1 MFDETKK
8 SVESIL
14 SQRLTSPF
22 YGTLIISWLIWNWK
36 IIYLTFF
43 VSENNIT
50 GNKIDYILENCNDTW
65 HLVYYPLISTAAIL
79 LLLPFVTNGSY
90 WLDLIFNKW
99 RVNKKNF
106 VESKQLLTIEDSIN
120 LRELL
125 LTSEKRFDTLLA
137 DKNKEIEQLKG
148 IIESSQTRNNNIPDI
163 GDRTSNDDTQNLVKQ
178 ITENEKLKN
187 AFKIIEDHILGRRND
202 NDLRAER
209 EITAD
214 ILRFYVS
221 NDIIVSTNNYS
232 YKWTTKGKAI
242 YKIIANNEFE

>member
-36 IIYLTFF
+36 IIYLTIF
-43 VSENNIT
+43 VSEDNIKGTKIEYIVTNYNDPWLIVYFPLLST
-50 GNKIDYILENCNDTW
+50 GAL
-65 HLVYYPLISTAAIL
+65 LIF
-79 LLLPFVTNGSY
+79 LPFVTNGAY

-137 DKNKEIEQLKG
+137 DKNAEIEQLKA
-148 IIESSQTRNNNIPDI
+148 IIENSKALNYNVPDI
-163 GDRTSNDDTQNLVKQ
+163 GDRTNKDEIQNLVKQ
-178 ITENEKLKN
+178 ITENDNLKK
-187 AFKIIEDHILGRRND
+187 AFKIIEDHILGRRPD
-202 NDLRAER
+202 NDLRNER

-221 NDIIVSTNNYS
+221 NDIISSSNNFS
-232 YKWTTKGKAI
+232 YKWTTKGKSI
-242 YKIIANNEFE
+242 YKIIANNEFA

>member
-36 IIYLTFF
+36 IIYLTIF
-43 VSENNIT
+43 VSDDKIT
-50 GNKIDYILENCNDTW
+50 GNKIEYIVANCNDPW

-79 LLLPFVTNGSY
+79 LLLPFVTNGAY

-137 DKNKEIEQLKG
+137 DKNAEIEQLKA
-148 IIESSQTRNNNIPDI
+148 IIENSKGLNLNIPDI
-163 GDRTSNDDTQNLVKQ
+163 GGRTNNSEAHVVAKKIKDNDELRKTFQIISEHVNGGKPHLTNYVDSDVLNFFISN
-178 ITENEKLKN
+178 E
-187 AFKIIEDHILGRRND
+187 IIELSGIFH
-202 NDLRAER
+202 
-209 EITAD
+209 
-214 ILRFYVS
+214 
-221 NDIIVSTNNYS
+221 
-232 YKWTTKGKAI
+232 KWTAFGKEVN
-242 YKIIANNEFE
+242 KILTNEMFLN

>member
-1 MFDETKK
+1 MLEETKK

-36 IIYLTFF
+36 IIYLTIF
-43 VSENNIT
+43 VSEDNIT
-50 GNKIDYILENCNDTW
+50 GTKIEYIVANYNDVNHIVW
-65 HLVYYPLISTAAIL
+65 LPLISTGAIL
-79 LLLPFVTNGSY
+79 LLLPFITNGAY

-137 DKNKEIEQLKG
+137 DKNAEIEQLKA
-148 IIESSQTRNNNIPDI
+148 IIENSNALNHNVPDI
-163 GDRTSNDDTQNLVKQ
+163 GDRTDNHEIQNLVKQ
-178 ITENEKLKN
+178 ITENDNLKK
-187 AFKIIEDHILGRRND
+187 AFKIIEDHILGRRLD
-202 NDLRAER
+202 NDLRNER

-221 NDIIVSTNNYS
+221 NDIITSSNNFS
-232 YKWTTKGKAI
+232 YKWTTKGKSI
-242 YKIIANNEFE
+242 YKIIANNEFA

>member
-36 IIYLTFF
+36 IIYLTIF
-43 VSENNIT
+43 VSEDNIT
-50 GNKIDYILENCNDTW
+50 GTKIEYIVANYNDVNHIVW
-65 HLVYYPLISTAAIL
+65 LPLISTGAIL
-79 LLLPFVTNGSY
+79 LLLPFITNGAY

-137 DKNKEIEQLKG
+137 DKNAEIEQLKG
-148 IIESSQTRNNNIPDI
+148 IIENSKALNYNVPDI
-163 GDRTSNDDTQNLVKQ
+163 GDRNENIEAHAIANKIKDND
-178 ITENEKLKN
+178 ELKKT
-187 AFKIIEDHILGRRND
+187 FKIIREHVNGGKPHLRN
-202 NDLRAER
+202 
-209 EITAD
+209 
-214 ILRFYVS
+214 YVNSESLNFFIS
-221 NDIIVSTNNYS
+221 NYTIELSGIYH
-232 YKWTTKGKAI
+232 KWTNFGKEVN
-242 YKIIANNEFE
+242 KILTNEMFLN